1 MIEEHLVNIGVGI
14 IALTISLG
22 LMCLVKVNEWQSRQ
36 YIQNKTD

>member
-1 MIEEHLVNIGVGI
+1 MIEEYLVNIGVGI

>member
-1 MIEEHLVNIGVGI
+1 MFEDHVIGIGIGI
-14 IALTISLG
+14 IGLIISLG